1 MAVSAAAAPFPRTAR
16 PVEVPFAQRL
26 AARLTGSP
34 WFWALFISVG
44 FVVPILRTIHRQLP
58 APPPVVG
65 TFPAFALV
73 DQEARP
79 FASDA
84 LAGRISIVEFVSEEA
99 LEAGAVSPLASLQ
112 RRVRNAGPLV
122 HLVSFVRS
130 AANGKT
136 PGATALGVFGAKAHA
151 GAWRWT
157 LAAGDVSA
165 LERDA
170 RAALGNETLVGKLL
184 LVDGRLRVRRIVTP
198 SRENVDLLMR
208 DIGLLVNL
216 ETTPTSPAKNEGR
229 K

>member
-1 MAVSAAAAPFPRTAR
+1 MTASS
-16 PVEVPFAQRL
+16 VAVPFVRPSRPADVPRLQRV
-26 AARLTGSP
+26 AARLTGSA
-34 WFWALFISVG
+34 WFWAIFITVG

-58 APPPVVG
+58 APPPIVG
-65 TFPAFALV
+65 SFPAFALV

-79 FASDA
+79 FGSDT
-84 LAGRISIVEFVSEEA
+84 LLGKISIVEFVSEEA
-99 LEAGAVSPLASLQ
+99 LEAGAVSPLAALQ

-130 AANGKT
+130 AAGGKT
-136 PGATALGVFGAKAHA
+136 PGATALSVFGAKAHA

-157 LAAGDVSA
+157 LAAGDVAS

-198 SRENVDLLMR
+198 SRENVDTLMR